1 MNTITSDM
9 NMVESTDI
17 KQYKITIILSESEQI
32 IFDVDAWFDNSYE
45 DVWFSDPFI
54 CEMIKDVDKSEV
66 KSAYCIE
73 NSVLG
78 QIPPTLLSGGI
89 KALVLMY
96 KTDLTICATNC
107 GDNCIKWIKAIAD
120 KKPITI
126 ALGHLMDFN
135 SKNLHVYVKD
145 LDTVY
150 TDSEALLMDLV
161 LRRSEYCAD

>member
-1 MNTITSDM
+1 MDTVTNNM
-9 NMVESTDI
+9 NMFKSEDS
-17 KQYKITIILSESEQI
+17 KRHKITILLSESEQI
-32 IFDVDAWFDNSYE
+32 IFNVDAWFDNSYE
-45 DVWFSDPFI
+45 DDWFSDPFI
-54 CEMIKDVDKSEV
+54 CEMIEDVDKSEV

-78 QIPPTLLSGGI
+78 QIPPTLLSGGV
-89 KALVLMY
+89 KALILMY
-96 KTDLTICATNC
+96 KTDLIIYATNC

-135 SKNLHVYVKD
+135 SKNLDIYVKD

-150 TDSEALLMDLV
+150 TDSDALLMDLV
-161 LRRSEYCAD
+161 LRRPEYCAD